1 MRKKLFS
8 TSGYLSF
15 PFIYLAEDPNYYY
28 TDGYGEEYD
37 YDGDYYY
44 EEENIDD
51 GKRSFF
57 QFRINLTKWIFRS

>member
-8 TSGYLSF
+8 TSGYLSL

-28 TDGYGEEYD
+28 TDGLPYGEEYD

-44 EEENIDD
+44 GEENIDD
-51 GKRSFF
+51 GKTSPFF
-57 QFRINLTKWIFRS
+57 SLESV